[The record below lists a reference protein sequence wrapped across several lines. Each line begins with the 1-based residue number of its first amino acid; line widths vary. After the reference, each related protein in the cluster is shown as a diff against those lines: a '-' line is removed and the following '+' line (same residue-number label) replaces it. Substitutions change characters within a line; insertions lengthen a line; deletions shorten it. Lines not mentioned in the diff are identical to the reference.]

1 MTTDNFI
8 KDILEEHGV
17 AINSRTVIRYNYDN
31 DYTYIRLKGS
41 KNHYR
46 LHRETKSVYKLQ
58 LGEEEDVW
66 VELKPRI
73 TL

>member
-1 MTTDNFI
+1 MTTNDFI
-8 KDILEEHGV
+8 KLLLQDHGV
-17 AINSRTVIRYNYDN
+17 GINARTIISYKDEVN
-31 DYTYIRLKGS
+31 YTYIRVKGS

-46 LHRETKSVYKLQ
+46 LHRETKSVSKLQ

-73 TL
+73 IL